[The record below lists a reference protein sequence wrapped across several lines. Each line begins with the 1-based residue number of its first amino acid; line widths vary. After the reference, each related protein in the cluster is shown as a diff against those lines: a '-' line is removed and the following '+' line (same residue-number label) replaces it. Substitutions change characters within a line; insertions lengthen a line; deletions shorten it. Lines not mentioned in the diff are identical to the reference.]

1 MCCPIFP
8 LSVQHVLLRRRC
20 FHTFF
25 LSNQFIFLPD
35 RCSTPSITYHHLSSL
50 ECLKPSTFAHLIL
63 ELNRSLILHFN
74 SQFLVSLLQSSR
86 ENSTVFYF
94 FGWGNRMN
102 VFQKGGCIINF
113 TLNTLKL
120 HVFGDYLKQTLLKNS
135 EKEIPKLQP
144 ENLSQY

>member
-1 MCCPIFP
+1 MCAANCITPFGIFMCFPIFP

-50 ECLKPSTFAHLIL
+50 ECLKPSTFAHLIS

-102 VFQKGGCIINF
+102 VFQKGGCIIS
-113 TLNTLKL
+113 
-120 HVFGDYLKQTLLKNS
+120 GQD
-135 EKEIPKLQP
+135 
-144 ENLSQY
+144 SQFHIKHIKTTCIW